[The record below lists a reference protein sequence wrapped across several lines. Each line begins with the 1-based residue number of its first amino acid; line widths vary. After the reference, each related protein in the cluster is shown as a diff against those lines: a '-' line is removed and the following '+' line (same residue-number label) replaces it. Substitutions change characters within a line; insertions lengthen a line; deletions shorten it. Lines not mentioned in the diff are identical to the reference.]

1 VKRFVLAFLMLALAG
16 CAGATAS
23 SRPSTKAGPP
33 AAKLVQ
39 LEERA
44 RAQEQR
50 VRELEARIALLEQ
63 EARAARSTPVKPTE
77 TVRIGAR
84 RREPDVA
91 HGEPAEARPVI
102 RLHEHR
108 EAPEPLALPAPPPGV
123 PTRLAVVPLPGEAAK
138 AMPAT
143 KTAPPRH
150 VSAAGEAGDPREDY
164 RAALGLLR
172 ARNFEAALAAFE
184 AFVARHPGHA
194 LTDNAVYWQ
203 GEAHYAERRYRE
215 ALEQFE
221 SLVAH
226 YPRSNKLADA
236 LLKIGLCHRRLG
248 DGERA
253 AQYFHRVREQYP
265 NSDAARIASR
275 EGSS

>member
-1 VKRFVLAFLMLALAG
+1 VKRFVLVFLMLALAG

-23 SRPSTKAGPP
+23 SRPSSTSQPSGT
-33 AAKLVQ
+33 KLVQ

-44 RAQEQR
+44 KAHEQR

-63 EARAARSTPVKPTE
+63 EARAARSAPVKPTE

-84 RREPDVA
+84 RRGPEVTHEA
-91 HGEPAEARPVI
+91 PAEARPVI
-102 RLHEHR
+102 RLHEDHQ
-108 EAPEPLALPAPPPGV
+108 APEPLALPAPPPGV

-138 AMPAT
+138 AMPAA
-143 KTAPPRH
+143 KVAPALD
-150 VSAAGEAGDPREDY
+150 AAPADDSDNPRERY
-164 RAALGLLR
+164 RAALRLLR
-172 ARNFEAALAAFE
+172 ARDFEAALAAFE
-184 AFVARHPGHA
+184 EFVARHPGHA

-203 GEAHYAERRYRE
+203 GEAHYAERRYGE
-215 ALEQFE
+215 ALSQFE
-221 SLVAH
+221 TVIARF
-226 YPRSNKLADA
+226 PRSNKLADA

-248 DGERA
+248 DDGRA
-253 AQYFHRVREQYP
+253 AKYFQRVREQYP